1 MSIICLSRQILVRG
15 KIAMK
20 IHIPAF
26 FFVVLLFAFLGGIL
40 RPRKQE
46 MPTVSECADP
56 ILKPDN
62 HDLQHVPPG

>member
-1 MSIICLSRQILVRG
+1 
-15 KIAMK
+15 MK

-46 MPTVSECADP
+46 MPTISECADP
-56 ILKPDN
+56 NLKPDN
-62 HDLQHVPPG
+62 HDLQHVPKF